1 MPSYWKFKFKG
12 SRFVHLS
19 KRRKGAMGAG
29 DVTLCGLRIGP
40 LWGSAT
46 PTTQLNG
53 TECERCLAEIFGRSR
68 WVMVPGG
75 LRSSRTCDQ

>member
-1 MPSYWKFKFKG
+1 MPFYRKFKFKG

-19 KRRKGAMGAG
+19 KRRRGTLGAR

-46 PTTQLNG
+46 ATTHLNG
-53 TECERCLAEIFGRSR
+53 TECERCLTALHGRRR

-75 LRSSRTCDQ
+75 LRTSSTCGR